1 MDGTS
6 ASQRLKALSL
16 FFLLIAT
23 AKPGYSADYTA
34 NFNGADIQTFVN
46 IVGQNMGKTILID
59 PDVKASISVRSVD
72 TFNKEE
78 YYQFFLSVLDLYGF
92 SLITL
97 DNGLLKVVRSETVK
111 NLPGKLTS
119 NTQPGK
125 GDELVTRIV
134 SLENGL
140 C

>member
-97 DNGLLKVVRSETVK
+97 DNGLLKVVRS
-111 NLPGKLTS
+111 
-119 NTQPGK
+119 
-125 GDELVTRIV
+125 
-134 SLENGL
+134 
-140 C
+140 